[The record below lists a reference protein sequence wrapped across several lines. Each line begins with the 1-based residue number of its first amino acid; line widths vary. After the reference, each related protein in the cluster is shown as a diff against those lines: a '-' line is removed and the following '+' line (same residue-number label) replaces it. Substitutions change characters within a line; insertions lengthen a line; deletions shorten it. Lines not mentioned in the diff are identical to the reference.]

1 MTAAAITL
9 HDLTVT
15 YSRHPAVHHL
25 SGAFARGSLTA
36 VVGPNGAGKSSL
48 LEAMVGRLP
57 VASGRIAIADDLKGR
72 IAYLPQQ
79 SQIDRSF
86 PVRVLDV
93 ALLGHWSRL
102 PWWTGAKASQREQ
115 ALQALATVGLSGF
128 EARWVNEMSTGQFQR
143 LLFARLLLQDSPLI
157 LLDEPFTAIDERT
170 CADLLVLM
178 QRWHAE
184 GRTIVAVL
192 HDIHQVRAHF
202 PNTLLL
208 AREAVGWGPTD
219 EALSPPNLARAR
231 EISLHWDDHAA
242 WCDVPGQET
251 AQHTVIPAQAGIQP
265 RTPMDSAPLRE

>member
-1 MTAAAITL
+1 MTAPAISL

-25 SGAFARGSLTA
+25 SGQFARGSLTA
-36 VVGPNGAGKSSL
+36 IVGPNGAGKSSL
-48 LEAMVGRLP
+48 LDAMVGRIP
-57 VASGRIAIADDLKGR
+57 AASGRIDIADDLQGR

-102 PWWTGAKASQREQ
+102 RWWSGAKPAQHAQ

-128 EARWVNEMSTGQFQR
+128 EDRWVNEMSVGQFQR
-143 LLFARLLLQDSPLI
+143 LLFARLLLQDAPVI

-170 CADLLVLM
+170 CADLLGLV

-192 HDIHQVRAHF
+192 HDLAQVRTHF
-202 PNTLLL
+202 PDALLL
-208 AREAVGWGPTD
+208 AREAVAWGPTG
-219 EALSPPNLARAR
+219 ETLSPQHLARAR
-231 EISLHWDDHAA
+231 EISLHWDSHAA
-242 WCDVPGQET
+242 WCDL
-251 AQHTVIPAQAGIQP
+251 PAP
-265 RTPMDSAPLRE
+265 STLVSAPEPVRSV